1 MKLRQ
6 FLAAFLLF
14 ISAVPVMAQ
23 FGAENVV
30 GVKFYTSRETV
41 PAGKEVKLAV
51 EMNIESGFHINSNRP
66 KDEFLIPTS
75 VRIKAPAGISLGA
88 MIFPPANDYNFEFSD
103 KPVSVF
109 EGTIYISGLIK
120 VAETVA
126 PGTYQTDV
134 TVEYQACND
143 QSCMPPKRVTEK
155 VTINV
160 AAKDGKPVEI
170 NNSVFARL
178 PVAYSPDKKEEKKED
193 KDSTEA
199 EAKQLTALN
208 TFLGQDVALP
218 GENLKFALSF
228 KTEKGWKLLSDK
240 AAGADQIPAQISI
253 ISEEGFLF
261 STVTFPDAQSHKEA
275 VKNTELS
282 VLPDEGYIGAFIYIP
297 EEIKPGNY
305 KTTVSFNYQA
315 VNEKGESKQQL
326 VETELSIRVGEK
338 GTKPAVTNA
347 DIFSK
352 LNLPETVRGGD
363 TEEDSVSSMLEQ
375 SGLFLG
381 LLLVFLGG
389 LALNLTPCVY
399 PLIPITIGYF
409 GGQAE
414 GKTGKL
420 ALMGLFYVLGIAL
433 TYSVIG
439 VVTAM
444 SGGIFGALL
453 QEWYVLLIIAGVL
466 VTLSLSMFGLYEFK
480 MPDKLVMATGS
491 AKQGYYGAFFM
502 GLTLGIVAAP
512 CIGPFVLGLVTYVA
526 AKQDVLTGFLMFF
539 FMALGLGFPYFILA
553 IFSGKIK
560 NLPRSGVWMVAVKHI
575 FGFVLLGMALYFLL
589 PVIPEPFATYALPVF
604 MVISGIYLII
614 FDKTAKDNKGF
625 TTFKVALSLLAIVLG
640 GYLIYGAVSAPAPGE
655 SGIKFVKYSGEAFD
669 NAKKENRKIL
679 IDFYADWCIP
689 CKELDKFTFSDDKVA
704 DKSKEFVNLKAD
716 LTKSGSD
723 EVKALTEKFEI
734 KGVPTLIL
742 IDSSGKEVKRIT
754 GFVNAEEF
762 LKILESVR

>member
-1 MKLRQ
+1 MKFKLVLTAL
-6 FLAAFLLF
+6 FLTIFTL
-14 ISAVPVMAQ
+14 PVMAQ

-51 EMNIESGFHINSNRP
+51 EMNIEAGFHINSNRP

-75 VRIKAPAGISLGA
+75 VKIKAPAGITLGT
-88 MIFPPANDYNFEFSD
+88 MIFPPAHDYNFAFSD

-109 EGTIYISGLIK
+109 EGGIFISGLIK

-126 PGTYQTDV
+126 PGTYQADV

-143 QSCMPPKRVTEK
+143 ESCMPPKRVTEK
-155 VTINV
+155 LTIKVT
-160 AAKDGKPVEI
+160 AKEGKPVEI
-170 NNSVFARL
+170 NNAVFSRL
-178 PVAYSPDKKEEKKED
+178 PVSYSPDKKEDGKED
-193 KDSTEA
+193 KDSLSA
-199 EAKQLTALN
+199 EPEQIAVIN
-208 TFLGQDVALP
+208 TFLGQDFAVP
-218 GENLKFALSF
+218 GGNLKFALQF
-228 KTEKGWKLLSDK
+228 KTAEGWKILSDK
-240 AAGADQIPAQISI
+240 ASGTDQIPAQISI
-253 ISEEGFLF
+253 ISDEGFLF
-261 STVTFPDAQSHKEA
+261 STVTFPETNQFREPA
-275 VKNTELS
+275 KNLDLS

-297 EEIKPGNY
+297 EEIKPGSY
-305 KTTVSFNYQA
+305 KTRISFNYQA
-315 VNEKGESKQQL
+315 VDQKGRLKQQL
-326 VETELSIRVGEK
+326 VEADLSIRVGEK
-338 GTKPAVTNA
+338 GSKPAVTNA

-352 LNLPETVRGGD
+352 INLPETLSGGD
-363 TEEDSVSSMLEQ
+363 SEEDQVSAMLEK

-420 ALMGLFYVLGIAL
+420 ALMGLLYVLGIAL

-444 SGGIFGALL
+444 SGGIFGSLL

-466 VTLSLSMFGLYEFK
+466 VALSLSMFGLYEFK

-526 AKQDVLTGFLMFF
+526 AKQDILTGFLMFF
-539 FMALGLGFPYFILA
+539 FMALGLGTPYFILA

-560 NLPRSGVWMVAVKHI
+560 NLPRSGIWMVAVKHI

-625 TTFKVALSLLAIVLG
+625 TAFKVVLSLLAIVLG
-640 GYLIYGAVSAPAPGE
+640 GYLIYGAVSAPAGG
-655 SGIKFVKYSGEAFD
+655 SDGIKFVKYSGETFE

-689 CKELDKFTFSDDKVA
+689 CKELDKFTFSDAKVA
-704 DKSKEFVNLKAD
+704 EKSKEFVNLKAD
-716 LTKSGSD
+716 LTKSGTD
-723 EVKALTEKFEI
+723 EVKALTEKFRI

-742 IDSSGKEVKRIT
+742 IDSSGKEQKRIT
-754 GFVNAEEF
+754 GFVDAKEF
-762 LKILESVR
+762 LKILESIR